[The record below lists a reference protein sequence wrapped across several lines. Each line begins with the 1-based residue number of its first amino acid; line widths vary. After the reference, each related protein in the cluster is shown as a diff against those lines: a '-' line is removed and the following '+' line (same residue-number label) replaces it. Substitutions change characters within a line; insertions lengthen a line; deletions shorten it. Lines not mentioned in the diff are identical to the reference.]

1 MTMLS
6 LTFKVTRFV
15 MVSLSN
21 HGTRSGEGKGTPDA
35 GNKGERQKQTYIE
48 AEGYR
53 QSKKG

>member
-21 HGTRSGEGKGTPDA
+21 HGTRSRTGKGAPDA
-35 GNKGERQKQTYIE
+35 RNESKKQKQSYIE
-48 AEGYR
+48 TEDY
-53 QSKKG
+53 QQPKKG